1 MSVEILALSGALG
14 GEVTGMS
21 LPRSLDTEATEA
33 LREAFLRYHLLC
45 VRSEPL
51 SAEDLVAFSR
61 VFGEAKPHVLKRRR
75 REDVPEVATME
86 STYKAAENKPADLA
100 TDRRSAW
107 HTDDSYLEHPAKIT
121 ILQALEVPDSGGQTR
136 FCNTRQAFEDL
147 SEDEQQRLDG
157 LDAVHGYDTERAPAR
172 AATRTQEEIDAT
184 PEVVHPLV
192 RTHEDTGSKSFFFN
206 PNRTDRV
213 VGMERGESDQL
224 LDWVYKTVTQ
234 DRYRYNHTWRT
245 GDILVWDNR
254 CPLHSVNMDFP
265 VGQTRLH
272 QRILIGGPRPR

>member
-1 MSVEILALSGALG
+1 MCI
-14 GEVTGMS
+14 
-21 LPRSLDTEATEA
+21 RD
-33 LREAFLRYHLLC
+33 
-45 VRSEPL
+45 
-51 SAEDLVAFSR
+51 
-61 VFGEAKPHVLKRRR
+61 
-75 REDVPEVATME
+75 
-86 STYKAAENKPADLA
+86 
-100 TDRRSAW
+100 
-107 HTDDSYLEHPAKIT
+107 
-121 ILQALEVPDSGGQTR
+121 
-136 FCNTRQAFEDL
+136 
-147 SEDEQQRLDG
+147 
-157 LDAVHGYDTERAPAR
+157 R

-254 CPLHSVNMDFP
+254 CTLHSVNMDFP